1 MALGALL
8 LTLLFGL
15 FAHSAAS
22 SQAAVEPTRTYVPGA
37 FFGSQGSDPGQFNE
51 PSQIAAAPGSSNLL
65 VADTGNGRVQV
76 FATDAAGEPSYL
88 TSLGAGTVVTPAGIA
103 VDQGTGAI
111 YVSDSGA
118 GKIFRFTS
126 DGAPTPTYTL
136 DPTFTSPTE
145 LGSYASTLAVDPI
158 THDLL
163 VADSGSQEI
172 RRFDVGD
179 GHLISTFSGSTSPGG
194 QFTSLRGIAVAA
206 SGTIYAVDEFFPDS
220 IYLELGAGRV
230 ESFDAAGESLG
241 QLQGLA
247 FPGAVGID
255 PNSDG
260 VVVQQHT
267 NIDFPPKQLAFFQ
280 GAASPSSV
288 VNFPGS
294 VEGGAA
300 GIAVSQFSPFG
311 LYALIEQGAEQFGV
325 PGIEPFIP
333 AEVPAAEIGPTSAL
347 DTTTAHVSGSVAPG
361 TLSGTGTAHFEY
373 SLDGDNWTSTP
384 DQAGIAGPGET
395 AVSAD
400 LADLRPN
407 SSYSVRLTV
416 SNDDFSDTSSTATFT
431 TVAVPPKVTSRPV
444 SDRGANSAVLSGSV
458 NPFGQQTI
466 YHFEYGATAAYGN
479 STPSGGAG
487 AGYDFRSVSTALS
500 NLAAATTY
508 HYRLVAQNATGTT
521 ASADATFR
529 TRVQSE
535 PTRAYEQVT
544 PVDKHGMTLS
554 VIGPYQAALDGNAIL
569 YSGRS
574 AANLPGTAS
583 STVSVAY
590 AALRGASGWDLRQ
603 LDVAQLINYT
613 EAANFESTYAISAD
627 FTHAFVSGLAALT
640 PGAVE
645 GTRSLYR
652 RDLATGSLE
661 LVATGMTYGEFNQV
675 GLGQYYGGTRD
686 FSRILFTAQA
696 SLTPEALPGFE
707 HLYEWTTGQ
716 GLQLISKK
724 TDGSQFSAQSA
735 ANRPPVM
742 QFTSSDA
749 SRVYMAAYDG
759 VYVRENGVT
768 SLVSAPGQFTELL
781 GVSPDGRYAVYWDF
795 ITRDVYRYDRES
807 DTTQFVSTV
816 GGNFTN
822 TYLGMSADGSSI
834 FWESENVT
842 ELYVWH
848 GGVERQ
854 FAVSDDIYGYFRDS
868 GTAISPNGRYFEFS
882 SASLVDQSYDNRN
895 TLACADGNAP
905 NRCTEVYLYDTQ
917 EESVNCISC
926 PGDGSRSTGQASI
939 RSGATISR
947 KGPLTVNDKG
957 QTFFD
962 TPTSLVAADS
972 NGRRDVY
979 EFRDGDLRLISPG
992 TGDYEARLA
1001 DVSGDGDD
1009 VFFSTEEGLVGQ
1021 DTDRELDVYDARING
1036 GISAQGAA
1044 AVAACAGADC
1054 RAPASAAPGTPATAS
1069 EAIGGHGRSRAH
1081 HRAHKKGNA
1090 HHKKGKAHHKKG
1102 KAHHKKG
1109 TSKAQSR
1116 ARSATSTR
1124 NFGK

>member
-1 MALGALL
+1 VKNKGHVLATALL
-8 LTLLFGL
+8 ALACLQLTISSS
-15 FAHSAAS
+15 ASAAL
-22 SQAAVEPTRTYVPGA
+22 EPTRTYAPKA
-37 FFGSQGSDPGQFNE
+37 FFGGQGADPGQFNE
-51 PSQIAAAPGSSNLL
+51 PSQVAAEPGTGNLL

-76 FATDAAGEPSYL
+76 LATDAVANPSFL
-88 TSLGAGTVVTPAGIA
+88 TTLGAGTIVSPAGIA
-103 VDQGTGAI
+103 VDLGTGAI
-111 YVSDSGA
+111 YVSDAGA
-118 GKIFRFTS
+118 AKIFRFTS

-145 LGSYASTLAVDPI
+145 VSSFDSPIAIDPT

-163 VADSGSQEI
+163 VADTGSQEV
-172 RRFDVGD
+172 RRFDVAD
-179 GHLISTFSGSTSPGG
+179 GHLIKAFNGSTSSGG
-194 QFTSLRGIAVAA
+194 QFTSLRSIAVAP
-206 SGTIYAVDEFFPDS
+206 SGQISVVDEPYPGAIHFEF
-220 IYLELGAGRV
+220 GAGRV
-230 ESFDAAGESLG
+230 EQFDATGNPLG
-241 QLQGLA
+241 QLQGVDQE
-247 FPGAVGID
+247 GAVGVD
-255 PNSDG
+255 PTTGDVAVGWHNNYDAR
-260 VVVQQHT
+260 
-267 NIDFPPKQLAFFQ
+267 PPRVALFE
-280 GAASPSSV
+280 GLDTPAASVDIP
-288 VNFPGS
+288 
-294 VEGGAA
+294 VEGATA
-300 GIAVSQFSPFG
+300 GITFSDSSPQRFYV
-311 LYALIEQGAEQFGV
+311 LMESIQGFIGV
-325 PGIEPFIP
+325 PGIQPIKLAEIP
-333 AEVPAAEIGPTSAL
+333 VAEVGPPGPVSA
-347 DTTTAHVSGSVAPG
+347 TTAHLEGSVAPG
-361 TLSGTGTAHFEY
+361 TASGSGTAHFEY

-384 DQAGIAGPGET
+384 DQAGIIGPGET
-395 AVSAD
+395 VVSTD

-416 SNDDFSDTSSTATFT
+416 SNDDFSDTSSTATFAT
-431 TVAVPPKVTSRPV
+431 AAIPPEVTSRPV

-458 NPFGQQTI
+458 TPFGQQTT
-466 YHFEYGATAAYGN
+466 YYFEYGVTAAYGN
-479 STPSGGAG
+479 STPAAGAG

-500 NLAAATTY
+500 SLAAATTY

-590 AALRGASGWDLRQ
+590 AALRGESGWDLRQ

-613 EAANFESTYAISAD
+613 ETANFESTYAISAD
-627 FTHAFVSGLAALT
+627 FTHAFVSGVVALT
-640 PGAVE
+640 PDAVE

-661 LVATGMTYGEFNQV
+661 LVATGLNYGEFNQA
-675 GLGQYYGGTRD
+675 GLDRYYGGTRD
-686 FSRILFTAQA
+686 FSRILFTAPA
-696 SLTPEALPGFE
+696 SLTPDALPGFE
-707 HLYEWTTGQ
+707 HLYEWTAGQ

-724 TDGSQFSAQSA
+724 TDGSQFSAQNA
-735 ANRPPVM
+735 PTRPPVV

-759 VYVRENGVT
+759 AYVRENGVT
-768 SLVSAPGQFTELL
+768 TLVSSPGQFTELL

-795 ITRDVYRYDRES
+795 ITREVYRYDRES
-807 DTTQFVSTV
+807 EITQFVSTV
-816 GGNFTN
+816 SEGFPNN
-822 TYLGMSADGSSI
+822 YLGMSANGSSI
-834 FWESENVT
+834 YWESVSGI

-848 GGVERQ
+848 EGVERQ
-854 FAVSDDIYGYFRDS
+854 LAVADDIDGYFRDS

-882 SASLVDQSYDNRN
+882 SPSLVGQSYDNRN
-895 TLACADGNAP
+895 ALACADGSTA
-905 NRCTEVYLYDTQ
+905 NRCNEIYLYDTQ
-917 EESVNCISC
+917 EESLNCISC

-939 RSGATISR
+939 RSGPTISR
-947 KGPLTVNDKG
+947 KGPLTVNDTG
-957 QTFFD
+957 QVFFD
-962 TPTSLVAADS
+962 TPTSLVASDS

-1021 DTDRELDVYDARING
+1021 DTDLEMDVYDARING
-1036 GISAQGAA
+1036 GISAQGAV
-1044 AVAACAGADC
+1044 AVAACAGGDC
-1054 RAPASAAPGTPATAS
+1054 RAPASAAPGTPAAAS

-1081 HRAHKKGNA
+1081 HRAHKKGKA
-1090 HHKKGKAHHKKG
+1090 HRKKGKAHRKKG
-1102 KAHHKKG
+1102 K
-1109 TSKAQSR
+1109 SKAQSR
-1116 ARSATSTR
+1116 AQSATSTR